1 MKEKSLA
8 KNYIYN
14 LILTSINIVFPLVTS
29 PYLSY
34 VLGVYN
40 IGKVNYATSIINWFI
55 LFASFGI
62 PKYGIREIAR
72 KRDSKKEISNAFWNL
87 IVIQVI
93 FTGISLVF
101 YILLLLNS
109 LKLKEDIN
117 LYLVMLIML
126 ILNIF
131 SIDWFYQG
139 IEEYEYITK
148 RNIIVKIIS
157 LILIFL
163 TVKNSDD
170 YLIYASLNVFA
181 MCFNNILNYINT
193 KKYIKRK
200 IEFDK
205 IFFYIKE
212 LRIYFFTTLI
222 ISSYNQLDQVM
233 VGSLSESALAYY
245 SRSKMVLGVGIN
257 ITNSIVTVFIP
268 RVSYIIEQNYK
279 KYTSLL
285 QESLNYIYILALPC
299 FAGIFML
306 SNELM
311 VILGGNEFLPAAKS
325 LKIISIVIV
334 IASVG
339 NWQVNQILISN
350 RKERVAFIIQ
360 VIASIFSIA
369 LNLILIPKMSYLG
382 AALTWVMT
390 ELLLVILEGIAIK
403 YYCKKIRI
411 RYINLSLVK
420 YLLSLLIMILLVSIV
435 KIKLKS
441 NILVVINSV
450 LLGGSSYF
458 ISLYI
463 LKEKI
468 TLKVFNKII
477 IKLKVIIRKKR

>member
-14 LILTSINIVFPLVTS
+14 LILTSINIIFPLITS

-62 PKYGIREIAR
+62 PKYGIREISR
-72 KRDSKKEISNAFWNL
+72 KRDSKEGISNVFWNL
-87 IVIQVI
+87 IVIQAI
-93 FTGISLVF
+93 FTIIALIF
-101 YILLLLNS
+101 YILLIFNS
-109 LKLKEDIN
+109 YKLKQDIN
-117 LYLVMLIML
+117 LYLIMLIML
-126 ILNIF
+126 VLNIF

-163 TVKNSDD
+163 TIKNTNN
-170 YLIYASLNVFA
+170 YLIYAGINVFA

-193 KKYIKRK
+193 KKYIKNK

-205 IFFYIKE
+205 ILFYIKE
-212 LRIYFFTTLI
+212 LKIYFFTTLV

-233 VGSLSESALAYY
+233 VGSLSERALAYY
-245 SRSKMVLGVGIN
+245 LRSKMVLSVGIN

-268 RVSYIIEQNYK
+268 RVSYIVERNYNM
-279 KYTSLL
+279 YINLL

-299 FAGIFML
+299 FAGIFVL

-311 VILGGNEFLPAAKS
+311 IVLGGDEFLPAAKS
-325 LKIISIVIV
+325 LKIISVVIV
-334 IASVG
+334 IASIG
-339 NWQVNQILISN
+339 NWQVNQILISH
-350 RKERVAFIIQ
+350 RKERVAFFIQ

-369 LNLILIPKMSYLG
+369 LNIVLIPKFSYLG
-382 AALTWVMT
+382 SSLTWVVT
-390 ELLLVILEGIAIK
+390 ELFLVILEGIAIK
-403 YYCKKIRI
+403 YYCKEVKIK
-411 RYINLSLVK
+411 YLNLSLIK
-420 YLLSLLIMILLVSIV
+420 YLISILIMIILVSIIKINV
-435 KIKLKS
+435 KSDLLI
-441 NILVVINSV
+441 VIYSI
-450 LLGGSSYF
+450 LLGGGFYF
-458 ISLYI
+458 INLYI
-463 LKEKI
+463 MREKI
-468 TLKVFNKII
+468 TLKIFDKIMM
-477 IKLKVIIRKKR
+477 KLKVVTRRK